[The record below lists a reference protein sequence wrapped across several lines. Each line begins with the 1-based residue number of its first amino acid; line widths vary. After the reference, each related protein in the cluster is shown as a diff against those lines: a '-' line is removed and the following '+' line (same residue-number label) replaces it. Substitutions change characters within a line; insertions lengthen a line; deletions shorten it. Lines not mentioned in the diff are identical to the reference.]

1 MQELLS
7 CKKDMNHYK
16 HEAEWLQITIE
27 KNNSE
32 KEISMSFEEMQAVAL
47 ENLELKKRIDLEA
60 IKMNTLVRNN
70 PALLTQLQEIEL
82 NNPLEELQTQLQTA
96 KLQSTQKDKEIAA
109 TQKEL
114 KEVTAV
120 KNAK

>member
-1 MQELLS
+1 MQELLN

-47 ENLELKKRIDLEA
+47 ENIELKKRIDLEA

-82 NNPLEELQTQLQTA
+82 NNPLEELQTQLQTV

-114 KEVTAV
+114 KEVTAA

>member
-16 HEAEWLQITIE
+16 HETEWLQITIE

-70 PALLTQLQEIEL
+70 PALLAQIQEIEL

>member
-1 MQELLS
+1 
-7 CKKDMNHYK
+7 
-16 HEAEWLQITIE
+16 
-27 KNNSE
+27 
-32 KEISMSFEEMQAVAL
+32 MQAVAL
-47 ENLELKKRIDLEA
+47 ENIELKKRIDLEA

-114 KEVTAV
+114 KEATAV

>member
-1 MQELLS
+1 
-7 CKKDMNHYK
+7 
-16 HEAEWLQITIE
+16 
-27 KNNSE
+27 
-32 KEISMSFEEMQAVAL
+32 MSFEEMQAVAL
-47 ENLELKKRIDLEA
+47 ENIELKKRIDLEA

-114 KEVTAV
+114 KEATAV

>member
-1 MQELLS
+1 
-7 CKKDMNHYK
+7 
-16 HEAEWLQITIE
+16 
-27 KNNSE
+27 
-32 KEISMSFEEMQAVAL
+32 MQAVAL

-70 PALLTQLQEIEL
+70 PALLAQLQELEL
-82 NNPLEELQTQLQTA
+82 NNPLEELQTQLQTV

-114 KEVTAV
+114 KEATAA

>member
-1 MQELLS
+1 MQELLN

-47 ENLELKKRIDLEA
+47 ENIELKKRIDLEA

-114 KEVTAV
+114 KEATAV

>member
-1 MQELLS
+1 MQELLN

-47 ENLELKKRIDLEA
+47 ENIELKKRIDLEA

-70 PALLTQLQEIEL
+70 PALLTQIQEIEL

-114 KEVTAV
+114 KEATAV

>member
-1 MQELLS
+1 
-7 CKKDMNHYK
+7 
-16 HEAEWLQITIE
+16 
-27 KNNSE
+27 
-32 KEISMSFEEMQAVAL
+32 MSFEEMQAVAL

-70 PALLTQLQEIEL
+70 PALLAQLQEIEL
-82 NNPLEELQTQLQTA
+82 NNPLEELQTQLQTV
-96 KLQSTQKDKEIAA
+96 KLQSTQKDKEITA

-114 KEVTAV
+114 KEATAA

>member
-1 MQELLS
+1 MQELLN

-47 ENLELKKRIDLEA
+47 ENIELKKRIDLEA

-114 KEVTAV
+114 KEATAA